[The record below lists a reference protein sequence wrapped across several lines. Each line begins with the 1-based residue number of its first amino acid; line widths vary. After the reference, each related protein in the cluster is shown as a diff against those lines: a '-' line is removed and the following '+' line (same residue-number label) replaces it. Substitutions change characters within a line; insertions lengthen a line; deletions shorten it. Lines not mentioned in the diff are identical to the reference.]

1 MKGYIWGDAKLNKLV
16 ERFTTKSDVGTER
29 GADYHLLPYAIR
41 FEKAYI
47 EFLYRLGKLDEKEF
61 LAVSK
66 NLDEALDDPDLS
78 NYEDLHSYIEDV
90 VKTSLGRSIYICRSR
105 NDVITAIERLYLR
118 DALKTLVKELYN
130 LFESLLKA
138 LDRAGDIP
146 APAHTHYVLADV
158 IPLKAY
164 FLSYLEELYRIISF
178 IPHIRKIIYTS
189 PIGSGAIGG
198 CPLNIDFT
206 WLNRYLGFEDRHVT
220 SIDGVNSR
228 KTHNLHI
235 LILYSQL
242 TGLVARISRDMIR
255 LSTQYKI
262 LELPREYTTGS
273 SQLIHKINPDILELM
288 IGLHRHLV
296 STLATIYQH
305 YAEESGYQ
313 RFLQLDKYNVI
324 KYTED
329 VIASIKILSGLIE
342 NIYIHE
348 TFKGIEDL
356 KLTWLAAEIAWRYDL
371 DYREIYKL
379 IKDALSMEEPIEST
393 IKRISREYNINQKEL
408 EKLSKEIFSRRYN
421 NSIMDNPST
430 LIERFE
436 DMFKKLL
443 DQG

>member
-1 MKGYIWGDAKLNKLV
+1 MKEYIWGDAKLNELV
-16 ERFTTKSDVGTER
+16 ERFTTKSDVGIER
-29 GADYHLLPYAIR
+29 GSDYHLLPYAIQ

-47 EFLYRLGKLDEKEF
+47 EFIYRQGKLDKEEF
-61 LAVSK
+61 IAVSK
-66 NLDEALDDPDLS
+66 KLDEALDNADLS

-118 DALKTLVKELYN
+118 DALKILVKELYN
-130 LFESLLKA
+130 LSKSLLKA

-164 FLSYLEELYRIISF
+164 FLSYLEELYRIIGF
-178 IPHIRKIIYTS
+178 IPNIHKIIYTS

-206 WLNRYLGFEDRHVT
+206 WLNRYLEFEDRHVT

-242 TGLVARISRDMIR
+242 TGLIARISRDMIR

-262 LELPREYTTGS
+262 LELPKEYTTGS

-296 STLATIYQH
+296 STLAAAFQH

-329 VIASIKILSGLIE
+329 VIASVKILSGLIE
-342 NIYIHE
+342 NVIIHE
-348 TFKGIEDL
+348 TFKGIEEL

-371 DYREIYKL
+371 DYRKIYKL
-379 IKDALSMEEPIEST
+379 MKDALSREEPIKSI
-393 IKRISREYNINQKEL
+393 IKRISRKYSINQDEL
-408 EKLSKEIFSRRYN
+408 RKLSKDILNRKYN
-421 NSIMDNPST
+421 NSIMKNPST
-430 LIERFE
+430 LIKKFE
-436 DMFKKLL
+436 DLFKNLL
-443 DQG
+443 D